1 MFATTEAHRGS
12 LSPRPFRRLFSPL
25 TNTERL
31 VMTMQTTS
39 PRRRTRDQ
47 ERIRAQYGPWA
58 IVTGASDGI
67 GRAFAVHLAE
77 AGMNV
82 ILAARRRE
90 VLETL
95 SADLTEQHGI
105 DARVVAVDLGR
116 PDGIATLLAETS
128 TLDVGLLVA
137 SAGFGTSGSFIEAE
151 LAPELEMIDV
161 NCRAVAALSH
171 TFGRRFAERGRGGMV
186 LMSSLVAFQGVP
198 RAANY
203 AATKAY
209 VQSLAEGLRIE
220 LSARG
225 VDVLASA
232 PGPVNSGFA
241 ARASMTMSFAQTPAE
256 VAGSTLSA
264 LGRQGTVRPGL
275 LAKLLEWSLAFLPR
289 WGRVRMMALVM
300 GGMTKGHA

>member
-1 MFATTEAHRGS
+1 
-12 LSPRPFRRLFSPL
+12 
-25 TNTERL
+25 
-31 VMTMQTTS
+31 MTMQTRS
-39 PRRRTRDQ
+39 PRRGTRDQ
-47 ERIRAQYGPWA
+47 ERLRARYGPWA
-58 IVTGASDGI
+58 LVTGASSGI
-67 GRAFAVHLAE
+67 GRAFAVYLAE
-77 AGMNV
+77 ASVNL

-95 SADLTEQHGI
+95 SAELTERNGI

-116 PDGIATLLAETS
+116 PEGIAMLLAETGM
-128 TLDVGLLVA
+128 LDIGLFVA
-137 SAGFGTSGSFIEAE
+137 SAGFGTSGSFIEKD

-171 TFGRRFAERGRGGMV
+171 AFGRRFAERGRGGMV

-209 VQSLAEGLRIE
+209 VQSLAEGLRVE
-220 LSARG
+220 LAPRG

-241 ARASMTMSFAQTPAE
+241 ARASMTMSFAQTPTE
-256 VAGSTLSA
+256 VAASTLSA

-275 LAKLLEWSLAFLPR
+275 LAKLLEWSLSLLPR
-289 WGRVRMMALVM
+289 WGRVRVMALVM
-300 GGMTKGHA
+300 GKMTKGHA